1 MNIIRTGFVNTKGLN
16 VIKQWV
22 ESTTAIDDAGPL
34 HSTDARNL
42 DAWASDVERHLN
54 DMQNGAWCEM
64 LWHSTRSGR
73 TETLVLSD
81 DCIDWSEQS
90 TD

>member
-1 MNIIRTGFVNTKGLN
+1 MNTIRTGFVNTKGLN
-16 VIKQWV
+16 TIKEWI
-22 ESTTAIDDAGPL
+22 ESTSAIDDAGPL
-34 HSTDARNL
+34 HSTSARAL

-54 DMQNGAWCEM
+54 DMQNGPWCEM
-64 LWHSTRSGR
+64 LCTSTRSGR

-81 DCIDWSEQS
+81 DCIDWSEQV